1 MPEDHG
7 GVPLPLSEVLRQA
20 KLPEERVPAT
30 ESIRNASVGWQM
42 IEDYRPLG
50 ESLEWELAS
59 LDWMQEG
66 VLPFVENSVP
76 YLVNND
82 GLLSANSAALLFA
95 NCVEAAPHEGR
106 IVVVELGTGTGLFA
120 RYLLDEFRLLCERGS
135 RDFYQRLSYY
145 VTDRSPRTVSQWEER
160 GIFAEHAGHTI
171 AKVCDACQVPEIVAE
186 PIQAVF
192 CNYLLDSLPAA
203 RVRRTEQGWEQMAV
217 RTWIVNDVS
226 LLRNYT
232 TLTFDQIRDVVA
244 SADPEARNQLLPLL
258 PLLELEADF
267 KPVGQSGPPGLN
279 ELKCVPGG
287 AGFVY
292 NYRAIECLESLL
304 GVLTP
309 DGFVL
314 VNDYPAAEGEG
325 SDQALASQRFGLT
338 AAIGLNF
345 QLLEDHFRRCSATV
359 LKPEGGD
366 DIRIQA
372 RVVMRGDVPST
383 RRTFEERFSGHNRE
397 QAQAPFEQ
405 ARQEAAAGRW
415 REALASYRTAIDRNP
430 RDWQLIGEAAEFVS
444 TQLKDHATGLELA
457 REAVAL
463 NPWYSP
469 SLWNVLGECLAFLQR
484 PMEAHECYLQAHRIH
499 PNDAQTNLKL
509 AQSWL
514 ALGDP
519 QRSLEAVARGLA
531 NDSNALF
538 RHTLL
543 DQQQQ
548 AIAALTKRWHAER
561 ETAAR
566 RQA

>member
-1 MPEDHG
+1 
-7 GVPLPLSEVLRQA
+7 
-20 KLPEERVPAT
+20 
-30 ESIRNASVGWQM
+30 
-42 IEDYRPLG
+42 
-50 ESLEWELAS
+50 
-59 LDWMQEG
+59 
-66 VLPFVENSVP
+66 
-76 YLVNND
+76 
-82 GLLSANSAALLFA
+82 
-95 NCVEAAPHEGR
+95 
-106 IVVVELGTGTGLFA
+106 VELGAGSGLFA
-120 RYLLDEFRLLCERGS
+120 RYFLDEFRLLCERDS

-145 VTDRSPRTVSQWEER
+145 VTDRSPRTIEQWEER
-160 GIFAEHAGHTI
+160 GIFAEHRGHAI
-171 AKVCDACQVPEIVAE
+171 AKICDACQVPEIVTE

-203 RVRRTEQGWEQMAV
+203 KVRRTEQGWEEMAI
-217 RTWIVNDVS
+217 RTWIVNDSS

-232 TLTFDQIRDVVA
+232 ALTFDQIREVVA
-244 SADPEARNQLLPLL
+244 SADGEARNQLLPLL
-258 PLLELEADF
+258 PLLELEVDF
-267 KPVGQSGPPGLN
+267 KPAGQSGPPGLN
-279 ELKCVPGG
+279 QLKCEPGG
-287 AGFVY
+287 AAFLY

-309 DGFVL
+309 GGFVL
-314 VNDYPAAEGEG
+314 VNDYPAADDEGG
-325 SDQALASQRFGLT
+325 QVTAASQRFGPT

-359 LKPEGGD
+359 VKPEGD
-366 DIRIQA
+366 DHGKIRA
-372 RVVMRGDVPST
+372 RLLLRGDVPGT
-383 RRTFEERFSGHNRE
+383 RRTFEERFGAEKRE
-397 QAQAPFEQ
+397 EVQAPFEQ

-444 TQLKDHATGLELA
+444 TQLKDPATGLELA

-469 SLWNVLGECLAFLQR
+469 SLWNVLGECLAVLER
-484 PMEAHECYLQAHRIH
+484 PVEAHECYLQANRIH
-499 PNDAQTNLKL
+499 PKDAQTNLKL

-531 NDSNALF
+531 NDTSALF

-543 DQQQQ
+543 EQQQQ
-548 AIAALTKRWHAER
+548 AIAALTKCWHAER

>member
-1 MPEDHG
+1 MSEDHS
-7 GVPLPLSEVLRQA
+7 GVPLPWPEFLRQA

-42 IEDYRPLG
+42 IEDYRPLA
-50 ESLEWELAS
+50 ESLEWQLAS
-59 LDWMQEG
+59 LHWMQEG
-66 VLPFVENSVP
+66 VLPFAQSGVP

-95 NCVEAAPHEGR
+95 NCVEAAPGEGR
-106 IVVVELGTGTGLFA
+106 IVVLELGAGTGLFA
-120 RYLLDEFRLLCERGS
+120 RYFLDEFRHLCERDS
-135 RDFYQRLSYY
+135 RDYYQRLSYY

-160 GIFAEHAGHTI
+160 GIFAEHAGHAI
-171 AKVCDACQVPEIVAE
+171 ARVCDACHVPEIVTE

-203 RVRRTEQGWEQMAV
+203 KVRRTEQGWEQMAI
-217 RTWIVNDVS
+217 RTWIVNDSS

-232 TLTFDQIRDVVA
+232 ALTFDQIRERA
-244 SADPEARNQLLPLL
+244 AAADPEARNELLPLL

-267 KPVGQSGPPGLN
+267 KPVGQPGLPGLN
-279 ELKCVPGG
+279 ELKCECGG

-292 NYRAIECLESLL
+292 NYGAIECLEALL
-304 GVLTP
+304 GSIAPT
-309 DGFVL
+309 GFVL
-314 VNDYPAAEGEG
+314 VNDYSPANDEGNA
-325 SDQALASQRFGLT
+325 QALASQRFGPTT
-338 AAIGLNF
+338 AVGLNF
-345 QLLEDHFRRCSATV
+345 PLIEDHFLRCSATV
-359 LKPEGGD
+359 LKPDGD
-366 DIRIQA
+366 DVSRIHA
-372 RVVMRGDVPST
+372 RLLLRGDAPDT
-383 RRTFEERFSGHNRE
+383 RRTFEERFAARTRE
-397 QAQAPFEQ
+397 HVQAPFEQ

-415 REALASYRTAIDRNP
+415 REALASYRNAIDLNP
-430 RDWQLIGEAAEFVS
+430 RDWQLMGEAAEFVA
-444 TQLKDHATGLELA
+444 TQLKDFATGLELA
-457 REAVAL
+457 REALAL

-469 SLWNVLGECLAFLQR
+469 WLWNVLGECLASLQH
-484 PMEAHECYLQAHRIH
+484 PAEAHECYLQAHRIH

-514 ALGDP
+514 GLGDP

-531 NDSNALF
+531 SDTNAMF
-538 RHTLL
+538 RHALL
-543 DQQQQ
+543 DQQQE

>member
-20 KLPEERVPAT
+20 GLRDERVPAT
-30 ESIRNASVGWQM
+30 ESIRSASVGWQM
-42 IEDYRPLG
+42 IEDYRPLA
-50 ESLEWELAS
+50 ESLEWQLAS
-59 LDWMQEG
+59 LHWMQEG
-66 VLPFVENSVP
+66 VLPFAQSGVP

-95 NCVEAAPHEGR
+95 NCVEAAPRDGR
-106 IVVVELGTGTGLFA
+106 IVVVELGAGSGLFA
-120 RYLLDEFRLLCERGS
+120 RYFLDEFRLLCERDS

-160 GIFAEHAGHTI
+160 GIFREHIGRAI
-171 AKVCDACQVPEIVAE
+171 VKVCDACQVPEIVGE
-186 PIQAVF
+186 PVQAVF

-203 RVRRTEQGWEQMAV
+203 KVRRTEQGWEQMAV
-217 RTWIVNDVS
+217 RTWIVNDGG

-232 TLTFDQIRDVVA
+232 ELTFDQIRAAAA
-244 SADPEARNQLLPLL
+244 SADPETRKQLLPLL
-258 PLLELEADF
+258 PVLELEVDF
-267 KPVGQSGPPGLN
+267 KPAGQCGPPGLN
-279 ELKCVPGG
+279 ELKCEPGG

-309 DGFVL
+309 GGFVL
-314 VNDYPAAEGEG
+314 VNDYPAADDEGG
-325 SDQALASQRFGLT
+325 CVTAASQRFGPT

-359 LKPEGGD
+359 LKPEGD
-366 DIRIQA
+366 ADVKIQA
-372 RVVMRGDVPST
+372 RLLLRGDVLGT
-383 RRTFEERFSGHNRE
+383 RRTFEERFGAQKRKE
-397 QAQAPFEQ
+397 AQAPFEQ

-444 TQLKDHATGLELA
+444 TQLKDYATGLKLA

-469 SLWNVLGECLAFLQR
+469 LLWNVLGECLAVLER
-484 PMEAHECYLQAHRIH
+484 PVEAHECYLQANRIH
-499 PNDAQTNLKL
+499 PKDAQTNLKV

-531 NDSNALF
+531 NDSDARF

-543 DQQQQ
+543 DHQQQ

-561 ETAAR
+561 ETVAR